1 MNISNNMGVDSNDL
15 AKRGESL
22 IRKSTNR
29 YLTTVRIAFRAKQRR
44 FDDFDGLLEESTI
57 KPVQRS
63 IIELSDEQD
72 QPDLLPGQLT
82 LVKHQK
88 RWRLL
93 RDFKK
98 GKFCFLI
105 AVDNWSIE
113 LQKNEFYSL
122 YLLLLKINEQLL
134 VIKNELM
141 DEESISIELEKLP
154 WYIELEGKKE
164 EWSLRLIFESQ
175 EQTRSFE
182 MYWPIPIAQNLFYE
196 IKKMWES
203 MD

>member
-1 MNISNNMGVDSNDL
+1 MIG
-15 AKRGESL
+15 
-22 IRKSTNR
+22 
-29 YLTTVRIAFRAKQRR
+29 
-44 FDDFDGLLEESTI
+44 
-57 KPVQRS
+57 
-63 IIELSDEQD
+63 
-72 QPDLLPGQLT
+72 
-82 LVKHQK
+82 
-88 RWRLL
+88 
-93 RDFKK
+93 
-98 GKFCFLI
+98 
-105 AVDNWSIE
+105 VDNWSIE

-196 IKKMWES
+196 IKKMWDS